1 MNGLIN
7 YTIGVLATQFSKK
20 KRSYFNHHLLLNE
33 NLWSLYKKMIGLS
46 EDDSI
51 HVEERHTPIDLNFD
65 LYAIME
71 KYGVPYCI
79 KKMIIND
86 AIHTI
91 VVYKKKIWGTRSRI
105 VYHFLNGNIIHV
117 NFRFRVTDDQ
127 QSTKIKKQLSTL
139 FNIDYHNLT
148 DIAEINFGNK
158 CYAEVECYQDIRVAF
173 YHELSEGKEILKGL
187 FDKTTPRVSSPVRRR
202 ESELVF

>member
-1 MNGLIN
+1 
-7 YTIGVLATQFSKK
+7 
-20 KRSYFNHHLLLNE
+20 
-33 NLWSLYKKMIGLS
+33 MIGLS

-51 HVEERHTPIDLNFD
+51 QVEESHSPIDLNLD
-65 LYAIME
+65 LYAITE

-86 AIHTI
+86 AAHTI
-91 VVYKKKIWGTRSRI
+91 IVYKKKIWGTRSRI

-139 FNIDYHNLT
+139 FNIDYQNLT

-158 CYAEVECYQDIRVAF
+158 CYAEVECYQDIKLAF
-173 YHELSEGKEILKGL
+173 YHELSEGKEMLKSL
-187 FDKTTPRVSSPVRRR
+187 FDKNTLRVTSPAGRK